1 MSLCDNKN
9 QIGQSDDKPMEK
21 NISKQQKE
29 FIKSQIRDILSNEQE
44 VQKILIFGSFIK
56 SDTPNDIDIA
66 VFQNSKGGYLTLS
79 MKYRKLLRTLI
90 ATIPFD
96 VIPINPD
103 AAGGFLDH
111 IKDGDVIFGR

>member
-1 MSLCDNKN
+1 MK
-9 QIGQSDDKPMEK
+9 K
-21 NISKQQKE
+21 NISNQQKE
-29 FIKSQIRDILSNEQE
+29 IIKKQIRDILSNEQE

-66 VFQNSKGGYLTLS
+66 VFQNSKSGYLTLS

-103 AAGGFLDH
+103 AAGGFLDY
-111 IKDGDVIFGR
+111 IEDGDIIFER

>member
-1 MSLCDNKN
+1 MSLCDNKK
-9 QIGQSDDKPMEK
+9 QIGRSHDKPMKK

-29 FIKSQIRDILSNEQE
+29 ILKRQIRNILSNEQE

-79 MKYRKLLRTLI
+79 MKYRKLLRFLI

-96 VIPINPD
+96 VIPVNSD

-111 IKDGDVIFGR
+111 IENGDVIFER